1 MSDSEEIINFTFL
14 YDDKKTPLYELEDK
28 IVNNLKDLTDI
39 DKIKLFY
46 LNHLDLFIKNQ
57 NKFKNVIRN
66 QYFLDKYIKTD
77 SIMVFCLSVA
87 IKAFI
92 QERLILLI
100 INSNMCSSIGLIDKA
115 AISLYFVHKTHRL
128 MSSGKAIRSEF
139 FSFAVFGLSC
149 RASR

>member
-57 NKFKNVIRN
+57 KGI
-66 QYFLDKYIKTD
+66 YSG
-77 SIMVFCLSVA
+77 SIA
-87 IKAFI
+87 
-92 QERLILLI
+92 
-100 INSNMCSSIGLIDKA
+100 
-115 AISLYFVHKTHRL
+115 
-128 MSSGKAIRSEF
+128 
-139 FSFAVFGLSC
+139 
-149 RASR
+149 